1 MEQAPAKDLP
11 DTLTQWTEMPSLG
24 TRMHSRAWLN
34 AAGPGTAPPIVLVHG
49 LGLSSRSMTP
59 LGRRLAALGYQVVA
73 PDMPGFG
80 RSPRPAGS
88 AWPAG
93 PNVRE
98 QADQLLAWM
107 DARGIDRAILIGNS
121 VGVQVCVE
129 VAVRFPQRVAQL
141 ILVGPT
147 PDPRYRSML
156 KQYPLVL
163 QNQLYEVPS
172 LNDVFMLEYASA
184 GPARMMQQGVR
195 TVGDP
200 IEERLPMVEMPALV
214 VRGEHDK
221 TMTQDWAERFAAMM
235 PNGRLVVVDRAAHN
249 VQYSAPHVLAR
260 LVQKFLEGG
269 LEEAAASSEQ
279 VVVTGPDAADP
290 LARPQPIPTA
300 LKAVGDY
307 VGSALCLTVPRA
319 LDWGP
324 RTQRALAVTGV
335 TGAALALFT
344 DYEGG
349 AVRKIP
355 MTLHLN
361 LDALKGMALLDQ
373 ARRARGEPAAGRVAM
388 ALIGGYKMAAA
399 LLTRKPMG
407 PARLVP

>member
-1 MEQAPAKDLP
+1 MEQALATELP
-11 DTLTQWTEMPSLG
+11 DTITQWTEVPALG
-24 TRMHSRAWLN
+24 TSMHSRAWVDG
-34 AAGPGTAPPIVLVHG
+34 ASAGAPPIVLVHG
-49 LGLSSRSMTP
+49 LGLSSRAMTP
-59 LGRRLAALGYQVVA
+59 VGRRLAALGYEVVA
-73 PDMPGFG
+73 PDLPGFG
-80 RSPRPAGS
+80 RSPRTAGS
-88 AWPAG
+88 TWPAG

-98 QADQLLAWM
+98 QSDQLLAWL
-107 DARGIDRAILIGNS
+107 DARGIARAVLLGNS
-121 VGVQVCVE
+121 VGVQVCVDL
-129 VAVRFPQRVAQL
+129 AVRFPDRVAQL

-147 PDPRYRSML
+147 PDPRYRTML

-200 IEERLPMVEMPALV
+200 IEERLPKVEAPALV

-221 TMTQDWAERFAAMM
+221 TLTQDWAERFTDLM
-235 PNGRLVVVDRAAHN
+235 PNARLVVVDRAAHN
-249 VQYSAPHVLAR
+249 VQYSAPHILAR

-269 LEEAAASSEQ
+269 LEALPEGGEI
-279 VVVTGPDAADP
+279 VVPGPDAGDP
-290 LARPQPIPTA
+290 LAPPQPIPTHV
-300 LKAVGDY
+300 KAIGDY

-319 LDWGP
+319 LGWGP
-324 RTQRALAVTGV
+324 RTQRSLAATGV
-335 TGAALALFT
+335 TGAAMALFT

-349 AVRKIP
+349 VVRKIP

-373 ARRARGEPAAGRVAM
+373 ARRARGEPIAGRAVM
-388 ALIGGYKMAAA
+388 AVISAYKMGAA

-407 PARLVP
+407 PARMVP